1 MEARLLSI
9 WPRRVEADFRDLEA
23 DEALLR
29 NASAYTL
36 ALTLGAFPA
45 LLMPLPAT
53 MQTSIATVALA
64 LYQGA
69 ASQPVARHAV
79 HGVRRG
85 VLSVA
90 VFRGSANANTERLA
104 ALLSLD
110 ERRFAVSLY
119 TTQLAQHDAE
129 QLRRATEVRG

>member
-1 MEARLLSI
+1 MA
-9 WPRRVEADFRDLEA
+9 ADFRGLEA

-29 NASAYTL
+29 NASARTL

-45 LLMPLPAT
+45 LLMPLPAAT
-53 MQTSIATVALA
+53 QTSIATVALT

-69 ASQPVARHAV
+69 TSRPIARRASAR
-79 HGVRRG
+79 GVERSG

-90 VFRGSANANTERLA
+90 IFRGSANANTERLA

-110 ERRFAVSLY
+110 ARRFAVP
-119 TTQLAQHDAE
+119 
-129 QLRRATEVRG
+129 